1 MNEVQIPLKLTG
13 IGSMKAELR
22 SLKAEIAAATDP
34 AQMEMLAK
42 KAGELSDRIKDAND
56 AVNVFA
62 SGSKFEQ
69 ISNSFDGIKSSLMS
83 LDFQEASEK
92 SQVFANNLG
101 KIGKADISGAIKGI
115 TGTIKTLGGA
125 FVKLGVQILA
135 NPIFLLVAVI
145 TAIVVGIGVFL
156 AKLGILQKAFD
167 FLMIPVNALINAFKR
182 LTDWLGLT
190 TYAAEENA
198 RKTQKANEQAMAS
211 SEKRAAKVSD
221 AYDLEIAKAK
231 ANGKDTTDLEIKKS
245 KAITDA
251 AQKRVATARAEYQ
264 QIKNLT
270 DKDSIERRK
279 KLQERIA
286 KENEIIKN
294 GNKERQLL
302 VIQDQAEEQQAI
314 NKANEEAIAAAKAR
328 AEERAKAYKEG
339 KAAIQKEITNANKLI
354 SDSTKTQSQKEID
367 DTKAKYEALIAEA
380 KKYKQDVTAL
390 ESARDIEINNI
401 RKGTADE
408 FVRLETKT
416 AKTITEG
423 IVTSRTEQLKVQ
435 GEANMKSFT
444 DQQKANKEQLE
455 EDKKLRE
462 AKYALANM
470 SVEALTNLGQ
480 AFIKDQ
486 KKLEQFN
493 KASALV
499 QIGIDT
505 AKAISALVAAS
516 NQNPLNGVTG
526 GIAGITQFA
535 SGILQITANIAKAK
549 QILSSPSSSPSG
561 GASSSSSSS
570 SSSSAALAVPQVNL
584 FGQGNNMNTASAPT
598 AVNTTQNFVVQA
610 VVSETDITNTQ
621 NKIDKIK
628 KGSEL

>member
-34 AQMEMLAK
+34 QQMEMLAK

-83 LDFQEASEK
+83 LDFEEASEK

-294 GNKERQLL
+294 GSKERKLL
-302 VIQDQAEEQQAI
+302 VIQEQAEEQQAI

-339 KAAIQKEITNANKLI
+339 KAAIQREIAAANKLI
-354 SDSTKTQSQKEID
+354 TDSTKTQSQKEID

-380 KKYKQDVTAL
+380 KKYNLDVKAL
-390 ESARDIEINNI
+390 EDARDLEINNI

-408 FVRLETKT
+408 FVKLETKT

-444 DQQKANKEQLE
+444 DQQKSNKEQLE
-455 EDKKLRE
+455 EEKKLRE
-462 AKYALANM
+462 AKFALANM
-470 SVEALTNLGQ
+470 GVEALTNLGN

-486 KKLEQFN
+486 KKLEKFN

-516 NQNPLNGVTG
+516 NQNPANGVTG

-549 QILSSPSSSPSG
+549 QLLTSPSSSPSG
-561 GASSSSSSS
+561 GASSSSSSGS
-570 SSSSAALAVPQVNL
+570 SSSVALAVPQVNL
-584 FGQGNNMNTASAPT
+584 FGQGNNANTASAPT
-598 AVNTTQNFVVQA
+598 AVNAPQNFVVQA

>member
-13 IGSMKAELR
+13 VGSMKAELR

-34 AQMEMLAK
+34 AQVEALAK
-42 KAGELSDRIKDAND
+42 KAGELTDRIKDAND

-83 LDFQEASEK
+83 LDFEEASEK
-92 SQVFANNLG
+92 SKVFASNLG

-167 FLMIPVNALINAFKR
+167 FLMIPVNALIDAFKR

-198 RKTQKANEQAMAS
+198 RKTQKANEKAMAS

-302 VIQDQAEEQQAI
+302 IIQDQAEEQQAI
-314 NKANEEAIAAAKAR
+314 AKAQEEARAAAKAR
-328 AEERAKAYKEG
+328 AEEQAKAYKEG
-339 KAAIQKEITNANKLI
+339 KAAIQREIANANKLI

-380 KKYKQDVTAL
+380 KKYKQDVTSL
-390 ESARDIEINNI
+390 EQARDLEINNI
-401 RKGTADE
+401 RKGTTDE
-408 FVRLETKT
+408 FVKLETKT
-416 AKTITEG
+416 AATITQG
-423 IVTSRTEQLKVQ
+423 MVTSRTEQLKVQ

-455 EDKKLRE
+455 EEKKLRE

-505 AKAISALVAAS
+505 AKAISSLVAMS
-516 NQNPLNGVTG
+516 NGNPLNAITG
-526 GIAGITQFA
+526 GIAGATQFA

-549 QILSSPSSSPSG
+549 QLLTNPSGSVSSSSSG
-561 GASSSSSSS
+561 GSSSS
-570 SSSSAALAVPQVNL
+570 SSSSAAAIVPQVNL
-584 FGQGNNMNTASAPT
+584 FGQGNNLNTATAPSA
-598 AVNTTQNFVVQA
+598 VSTTQNLVVQA

>member
-13 IGSMKAELR
+13 IGAMKAELK
-22 SLKAEIAAATDP
+22 SLKGAIASATDP
-34 AQMEMLAK
+34 AQMEELARR
-42 KAGELSDRIKDAND
+42 AGEVADRIKDANEQV
-56 AVNVFA
+56 AVFT
-62 SGSKFEQ
+62 SGSKFEAV
-69 ISNSFDGIKSSLMS
+69 SNSFSAIKGDLAS
-83 LDFQEASEK
+83 LDFEGAAEK

-294 GNKERQLL
+294 GSKERKLL
-302 VIQDQAEEQQAI
+302 VIQEQAEEQQAI

-339 KAAIQKEITNANKLI
+339 KAAIQREIANANKLI
-354 SDSTKTQSQKEID
+354 TDSTKTQSQKEID

-390 ESARDIEINNI
+390 EGARDLEINNI

-408 FVRLETKT
+408 FVKLETKT

-455 EDKKLRE
+455 EEKRVRE
-462 AKYALANM
+462 AKFALANM
-470 SVEALTNLGQ
+470 GVEALTNLGN

-486 KKLEQFN
+486 KKLEKFN

-516 NQNPLNGVTG
+516 NQNPANGVTG

-549 QILSSPSSSPSG
+549 QLLTSPSSSPSG
-561 GASSSSSSS
+561 GASSSSSSGS
-570 SSSSAALAVPQVNL
+570 SSSVALAVPQVNL
-584 FGQGNNMNTASAPT
+584 FGQGNNANTASAPT
-598 AVNTTQNFVVQA
+598 AVNAPQNFVVQA

>member
-34 AQMEMLAK
+34 QQMEMLAK

-83 LDFQEASEK
+83 LDFEEASEK

-156 AKLGILQKAFD
+156 AKLGILQKVFD

-294 GNKERQLL
+294 GSKERKLL
-302 VIQDQAEEQQAI
+302 VIQEQAEEQQAI

-339 KAAIQKEITNANKLI
+339 KAAIQKEIANANKLI
-354 SDSTKTQSQKEID
+354 TDSTKTQSQKEID

-380 KKYKQDVTAL
+380 KKYNLDVKAL
-390 ESARDIEINNI
+390 EDARDIEINNI

-408 FVRLETKT
+408 FVKLETKT

-455 EDKKLRE
+455 EEKKVRE
-462 AKYALANM
+462 AKFALANM
-470 SVEALTNLGQ
+470 GVEALTNLGN

-486 KKLEQFN
+486 KKLEKFN

-516 NQNPLNGVTG
+516 NQNPANGVTG
-526 GIAGITQFA
+526 GLAGITQFA

-549 QILSSPSSSPSG
+549 QLLTSPSSSPSG
-561 GASSSSSSS
+561 GASSSSSSGS
-570 SSSSAALAVPQVNL
+570 SSSVALAVPQVNL
-584 FGQGNNMNTASAPT
+584 FGQGNNANTASAPT
-598 AVNTTQNFVVQA
+598 AVNAPQNFVVQA

>member
-13 IGSMKAELR
+13 IGAMKAELK
-22 SLKAEIAAATDP
+22 SLKGAIASATDP
-34 AQMEMLAK
+34 AQMEELARR
-42 KAGELSDRIKDAND
+42 AGEVADRIKDANEQV
-56 AVNVFA
+56 AVFT
-62 SGSKFEQ
+62 SGSKFEAV
-69 ISNSFDGIKSSLMS
+69 SNSFSAIKGDLAS
-83 LDFQEASEK
+83 LDFEGAAEK

-294 GNKERQLL
+294 GSKERKLL
-302 VIQDQAEEQQAI
+302 VIQEQAEEQQAI

-367 DTKAKYEALIAEA
+367 DTKAKDEALIAEA
-380 KKYKQDVTAL
+380 KKYNLDVKAL
-390 ESARDIEINNI
+390 EDARDLEINNI

-408 FVRLETKT
+408 FVKLETKT

-455 EDKKLRE
+455 EEKKVRE
-462 AKYALANM
+462 AKFALANM
-470 SVEALTNLGQ
+470 GVEALTNLGN

-486 KKLEQFN
+486 KKLEKFN

-516 NQNPLNGVTG
+516 NQNPANGVTG

-549 QILSSPSSSPSG
+549 QLLTSPSSSPSG
-561 GASSSSSSS
+561 GASSSSSSGS
-570 SSSSAALAVPQVNL
+570 SSSVALAVPQVNL

-598 AVNTTQNFVVQA
+598 AVNAPQNFVVQA

>member
-34 AQMEMLAK
+34 AQVENLAK
-42 KAGELSDRIKDAND
+42 KAGELTDRIKDAND

-83 LDFQEASEK
+83 LDFEEASEK

-294 GNKERQLL
+294 GSKERKLL
-302 VIQDQAEEQQAI
+302 VIQEQAEEQQAI

-339 KAAIQKEITNANKLI
+339 KAAIQKEIANANKLI
-354 SDSTKTQSQKEID
+354 TDSTKTQSQKEID

-380 KKYKQDVTAL
+380 KKYNLDVKAL
-390 ESARDIEINNI
+390 EDARDLEINNI

-408 FVRLETKT
+408 FVKLETKT
-416 AKTITEG
+416 AATITQG

-455 EDKKLRE
+455 EEKRVRE
-462 AKYALANM
+462 AKFALANM
-470 SVEALTNLGQ
+470 GVEALTNLGN

-486 KKLEQFN
+486 KKLEKFN

-516 NQNPLNGVTG
+516 NQNPANGVTG

-549 QILSSPSSSPSG
+549 QLLTSPSSSPSG
-561 GASSSSSSS
+561 GASSSSSSGS
-570 SSSSAALAVPQVNL
+570 SSSVALAVPQVNL
-584 FGQGNNMNTASAPT
+584 FGQGNNANTASAPT
-598 AVNTTQNFVVQA
+598 AVNAPQNFVVQA

>member
-34 AQMEMLAK
+34 QQMEMLAK

-83 LDFQEASEK
+83 LDFEEASEK

-125 FVKLGVQILA
+125 FVKLGIQILA

-294 GNKERQLL
+294 GSKERKLL
-302 VIQDQAEEQQAI
+302 VIQEQAEEQQAI

-339 KAAIQKEITNANKLI
+339 KAAIQREITAANKLI
-354 SDSTKTQSQKEID
+354 TDSTKTQSQKEID

-380 KKYKQDVTAL
+380 KKYNLDVKAL
-390 ESARDIEINNI
+390 EDARDIEINNI

-455 EDKKLRE
+455 EEKKVRE
-462 AKYALANM
+462 AKFALANM
-470 SVEALTNLGQ
+470 GVEALTNLGN

-486 KKLEQFN
+486 KKLEKFN

-516 NQNPLNGVTG
+516 NQNPANGVTG

-549 QILSSPSSSPSG
+549 QLLTSPSSSPSG
-561 GASSSSSSS
+561 GASSSSSSG

-584 FGQGNNMNTASAPT
+584 FGQGNNANTASAPT
-598 AVNTTQNFVVQA
+598 AVNAPQNFVVQA

>member
-34 AQMEMLAK
+34 AQVENLAK
-42 KAGELSDRIKDAND
+42 KAGELTDRIKDAND

-83 LDFQEASEK
+83 LDFEEASEK

-101 KIGKADISGAIKGI
+101 NIGKADISGAIKGI

-125 FVKLGVQILA
+125 FVKLGIQILA

-294 GNKERQLL
+294 GSKERKLL
-302 VIQDQAEEQQAI
+302 VIQEQAEEQQAI

-339 KAAIQKEITNANKLI
+339 KAAIQREITAANKLI
-354 SDSTKTQSQKEID
+354 TDSTKTQSQKEID

-380 KKYKQDVTAL
+380 KKYNLDVKAL
-390 ESARDIEINNI
+390 EDARDIEINNI

-455 EDKKLRE
+455 EEKKVRE
-462 AKYALANM
+462 AKFALANM
-470 SVEALTNLGQ
+470 GVEALTNLGN

-486 KKLEQFN
+486 KKLEKFN

-516 NQNPLNGVTG
+516 NQNPANGVTG

-549 QILSSPSSSPSG
+549 QLLTSPSSSPSG
-561 GASSSSSSS
+561 GASSSSSSG

-584 FGQGNNMNTASAPT
+584 FGQGNNANTASAPT
-598 AVNTTQNFVVQA
+598 AVNAPQNFVVQA

>member
-13 IGSMKAELR
+13 IGAMKAELK
-22 SLKAEIAAATDP
+22 SLKGAIASATDP
-34 AQMEMLAK
+34 AQMEELARR
-42 KAGELSDRIKDAND
+42 AGEVADRIKDANEQV
-56 AVNVFA
+56 AVFT
-62 SGSKFEQ
+62 SGSKFEAV
-69 ISNSFDGIKSSLMS
+69 SNSFSAIKGDLAS
-83 LDFQEASEK
+83 LDFEGAAEK

-101 KIGKADISGAIKGI
+101 KIGKADISGAIRGI

-211 SEKRAAKVSD
+211 SEKRVAKVSD

-294 GNKERQLL
+294 GSKERKLL
-302 VIQDQAEEQQAI
+302 IIQEQAEEQQAI

-339 KAAIQKEITNANKLI
+339 KAAIQREIANANKLI
-354 SDSTKTQSQKEID
+354 TDSTKTQSQKEID

-390 ESARDIEINNI
+390 EGARDLEINNI
-401 RKGTADE
+401 RKGTSDE
-408 FVRLETKT
+408 FVKLETKT
-416 AKTITEG
+416 AATITQG
-423 IVTSRTEQLKVQ
+423 MVTSRTEQLKVQ

-455 EDKKLRE
+455 EEKKVRE
-462 AKYALANM
+462 AKFALANM
-470 SVEALTNLGQ
+470 GVEALTNLGN

-486 KKLEQFN
+486 KKLEKFN

-549 QILSSPSSSPSG
+549 QLLTSPSSSPSG
-561 GASSSSSSS
+561 GASSSSSSGS
-570 SSSSAALAVPQVNL
+570 SSSVALAVPQVNL
-584 FGQGNNMNTASAPT
+584 FGQGNNANTASAPT
-598 AVNTTQNFVVQA
+598 AVNAPQNFVVQA

>member
-34 AQMEMLAK
+34 QQMEMLAK

-83 LDFQEASEK
+83 LDFEEASEK
-92 SQVFANNLG
+92 SKVFANNLG

-294 GNKERQLL
+294 GSKERKLL
-302 VIQDQAEEQQAI
+302 VIQEQAEEQQAI

-339 KAAIQKEITNANKLI
+339 KAAIQREIAAANKLI
-354 SDSTKTQSQKEID
+354 TDSTKTQSQKEID

-380 KKYKQDVTAL
+380 KKYNLDVKAL
-390 ESARDIEINNI
+390 EDARDLEINNI

-408 FVRLETKT
+408 FVKLET
-416 AKTITEG
+416 ASAASITQG
-423 IVTSRTEQLKVQ
+423 MVTSRTEQLKVQ

-455 EDKKLRE
+455 EEKRVRE
-462 AKYALANM
+462 AKFALANM
-470 SVEALTNLGQ
+470 GVEALTNLGN

-486 KKLEQFN
+486 KKLEKFN

-516 NQNPLNGVTG
+516 NQNPANGVTG

-549 QILSSPSSSPSG
+549 QLLTSPSSSPSG
-561 GASSSSSSS
+561 GASSSSSSGS
-570 SSSSAALAVPQVNL
+570 SSSVALAVPQVNL
-584 FGQGNNMNTASAPT
+584 FGQGNNANTASAPT
-598 AVNTTQNFVVQA
+598 AVNAPQNFVVQA

>member
-34 AQMEMLAK
+34 AQVENLAK
-42 KAGELSDRIKDAND
+42 KAGELTDRIKDAND

-83 LDFQEASEK
+83 LDFEEASEK

-231 ANGKDTTDLEIKKS
+231 ANGKDSTDLEIKKS
-245 KAITDA
+245 KAIW
-251 AQKRVATARAEYQ
+251 
-264 QIKNLT
+264 L
-270 DKDSIERRK
+270 
-279 KLQERIA
+279 
-286 KENEIIKN
+286 
-294 GNKERQLL
+294 
-302 VIQDQAEEQQAI
+302 
-314 NKANEEAIAAAKAR
+314 
-328 AEERAKAYKEG
+328 
-339 KAAIQKEITNANKLI
+339 
-354 SDSTKTQSQKEID
+354 
-367 DTKAKYEALIAEA
+367 
-380 KKYKQDVTAL
+380 
-390 ESARDIEINNI
+390 
-401 RKGTADE
+401 
-408 FVRLETKT
+408 
-416 AKTITEG
+416 
-423 IVTSRTEQLKVQ
+423 
-435 GEANMKSFT
+435 
-444 DQQKANKEQLE
+444 
-455 EDKKLRE
+455 
-462 AKYALANM
+462 
-470 SVEALTNLGQ
+470 
-480 AFIKDQ
+480 
-486 KKLEQFN
+486 
-493 KASALV
+493 
-499 QIGIDT
+499 
-505 AKAISALVAAS
+505 
-516 NQNPLNGVTG
+516 
-526 GIAGITQFA
+526 
-535 SGILQITANIAKAK
+535 
-549 QILSSPSSSPSG
+549 
-561 GASSSSSSS
+561 
-570 SSSSAALAVPQVNL
+570 
-584 FGQGNNMNTASAPT
+584 
-598 AVNTTQNFVVQA
+598 
-610 VVSETDITNTQ
+610 
-621 NKIDKIK
+621 
-628 KGSEL
+628 

>member
-13 IGSMKAELR
+13 IGAMKAELK
-22 SLKAEIAAATDP
+22 SLKGAIASATDP
-34 AQMEMLAK
+34 AQMEELARR
-42 KAGELSDRIKDAND
+42 AGEVADRIKDANEQV
-56 AVNVFA
+56 AVFT
-62 SGSKFEQ
+62 SGSKFEAV
-69 ISNSFDGIKSSLMS
+69 SNSFSAIKGDLAS
-83 LDFQEASEK
+83 LDFEGAAEK

-294 GNKERQLL
+294 GSKERKLL
-302 VIQDQAEEQQAI
+302 IIQEQAEEQQAI

-339 KAAIQKEITNANKLI
+339 KAAIQKEIANANKLI
-354 SDSTKTQSQKEID
+354 TDSTKTQSQKEID

-390 ESARDIEINNI
+390 EGARDLEINNI

-408 FVRLETKT
+408 FVKLETKT

-455 EDKKLRE
+455 EEKKVRE
-462 AKYALANM
+462 AKFALANM
-470 SVEALTNLGQ
+470 GVEALTNLGN

-486 KKLEQFN
+486 KKLEKFN

-516 NQNPLNGVTG
+516 NQNPANGVTG
-526 GIAGITQFA
+526 GLAGITQFA

-549 QILSSPSSSPSG
+549 QLLTSPSSSPSG
-561 GASSSSSSS
+561 GASSSSSSGS
-570 SSSSAALAVPQVNL
+570 SSSVALAVPQVNL
-584 FGQGNNMNTASAPT
+584 FGQGNNANTASAPT
-598 AVNTTQNFVVQA
+598 AVNAPQNFVVQA

>member
-13 IGSMKAELR
+13 IGAMKAELK
-22 SLKAEIAAATDP
+22 SLKGAIASATDP
-34 AQMEMLAK
+34 AQMEELARR
-42 KAGELSDRIKDAND
+42 AGEVADRIKDANEQV
-56 AVNVFA
+56 AVFT
-62 SGSKFEQ
+62 SGSKFEAV
-69 ISNSFDGIKSSLMS
+69 SNSFSAIKGDLAS
-83 LDFQEASEK
+83 LDFEGAAEK

-198 RKTQKANEQAMAS
+198 RKTQKANEQALAS

-294 GNKERQLL
+294 GSKERKLL
-302 VIQDQAEEQQAI
+302 IIQEQAEEQQAI

-339 KAAIQKEITNANKLI
+339 KAAIQKEIANANKLI
-354 SDSTKTQSQKEID
+354 TDSTKTQSQKEID

-390 ESARDIEINNI
+390 EGARDIEINNI

-408 FVRLETKT
+408 FVKLETKT

-455 EDKKLRE
+455 EEKKVRE
-462 AKYALANM
+462 AKYAIANM

-486 KKLEQFN
+486 KKLEKFN

-516 NQNPLNGVTG
+516 NQNPANGVTG
-526 GIAGITQFA
+526 GLAGITQFA

-549 QILSSPSSSPSG
+549 QLLTSPSSSPSG
-561 GASSSSSSS
+561 GASSSSSSGS
-570 SSSSAALAVPQVNL
+570 SSSVALAVPQVNL
-584 FGQGNNMNTASAPT
+584 FGQGNNANTASAPT
-598 AVNTTQNFVVQA
+598 AVNAPQNFVVQA

>member
-13 IGSMKAELR
+13 IGAMKAELK
-22 SLKAEIAAATDP
+22 SLKGAIASATDP
-34 AQMEMLAK
+34 AQMEELARR
-42 KAGELSDRIKDAND
+42 AGEVADRIKDANEQV
-56 AVNVFA
+56 AVFT
-62 SGSKFEQ
+62 SGSKFEAV
-69 ISNSFDGIKSSLMS
+69 SNSFSAIKGDLAS
-83 LDFQEASEK
+83 LDFEGAAEK

-190 TYAAEENA
+190 TYAPEENA

-211 SEKRAAKVSD
+211 SEKRVAKVSD

-294 GNKERQLL
+294 GSKERKLL
-302 VIQDQAEEQQAI
+302 IIQEQ
-314 NKANEEAIAAAKAR
+314 

-339 KAAIQKEITNANKLI
+339 KAAIQREIANANKLI
-354 SDSTKTQSQKEID
+354 TDSTKTQSQKEID

-390 ESARDIEINNI
+390 EGARDLEINNI

-444 DQQKANKEQLE
+444 DQRKANKEQLE
-455 EDKKLRE
+455 EEKKVRE
-462 AKYALANM
+462 AKFALANM
-470 SVEALTNLGQ
+470 GVEALTNLGN

-486 KKLEQFN
+486 KKLEKFN

-516 NQNPLNGVTG
+516 NQNPANGVTG
-526 GIAGITQFA
+526 GLAGITQFA

-549 QILSSPSSSPSG
+549 QLLTSPSSSPSG
-561 GASSSSSSS
+561 GASSSSSSGS
-570 SSSSAALAVPQVNL
+570 SSSVALAVPQVNL
-584 FGQGNNMNTASAPT
+584 FGQGNNANTASAPT
-598 AVNTTQNFVVQA
+598 AVNAPQNFVVQA